1 MGDEQGS
8 GGARVLSQT
17 TQTAQTAQITAWG
30 GSPVKRRCLTLD
42 TLSGARGVL
51 ETVP

>member
-8 GGARVLSQT
+8 GGARVLS
-17 TQTAQTAQITAWG
+17 QTAQTAQITAWG